1 MGQFK
6 IYINMSKGNMLLGHA
21 RGKVGSLVFSRA
33 DGKQIVRSRA
43 EVVKNPRTESQMV
56 QRIMLNTIAQAYS
69 KMKAITD
76 HSFQGIA
83 EGQQSMSFFMQ
94 RNLNNLRTQVAAK
107 RADNNT
113 FDDIYEFS
121 PLKSNFFAVNNYEIA
136 KGTLPEI
143 VVEKNA
149 SDLTMSIA
157 LSINTYDAFMMDYN
171 LKRGDQITFVAITN
185 TYGTQRDFTFAR
197 VILDPH
203 KDNGDEAEMSSVF
216 AQNNTVHYASDRNE
230 GEFRALSWADGKL
243 TFGFGKATTAI
254 LGAAVIVS
262 RKNADGTWLRSNATL
277 VQNSDS
283 ADMTYSLGDCI
294 TLLSDSSLDTLS
306 DWYLNNAGTG
316 KIPTGKPGG
325 GSSSGGTGGGPSQ
338 EG

>member
-1 MGQFK
+1 
-6 IYINMSKGNMLLGHA
+6 MSKGNMLLGHA

-56 QRIMLNTIAQAYS
+56 QRVILNTIAQAYS

-76 HSFQGIA
+76 HSFQGVA
-83 EGQQSMSFFMQ
+83 EGQQSMSYFMQ
-94 RNLNNLRTQVAAK
+94 RNLNNLRTQIAAK
-107 RADNNT
+107 RAENNT
-113 FDDIYEFS
+113 FDEIYEFS

-143 VVEKNA
+143 VVVKDE

-157 LSINTYDAFMMDYN
+157 LSDNTYDAFLQDYN

-203 KDNGDEAEMSSVF
+203 KDNGDEAAMSSVF
-216 AQNNTVHYASDRNE
+216 CQNNSVFYASDRNE
-230 GEFRALSWADGKL
+230 GEFRTLSWADKKL
-243 TFGFGKATTAI
+243 AFGFGKDTTSI
-254 LGAAVIVS
+254 LGAAIIVS
-262 RKNADGTWLRSNATL
+262 RKNADGTWMRSNATL

-283 ADMTYSLGDCI
+283 ADMTYSLGDCL
-294 TLLSDSSLDTLS
+294 TLLTDSSLDTLS
-306 DWYLNNAGTG
+306 DMYLNNAGTG
-316 KIPTGKPGG
+316 NIPSGKTGGN
-325 GSSSGGTGGGPSQ
+325 TGGGGNASGPSG